1 MSIWSSGR
9 RTATRRSSSIGSP
22 KCMCRP
28 PLQEPRQTW
37 PSSRMPQA
45 CHTPVA
51 SPPEMTV
58 EFRGNVLAPDPLGP
72 CRVVVEDDRIAA
84 IEPLRDA
91 PEGTWIVPGL
101 VDIQLNGAFGVDF
114 ANPEGLDTA
123 RARIAASG
131 VTTFLATLVSASP
144 GAYADPLAALV
155 PDATPGLAQAGRRAP
170 GGAVAVVDLSRR
182 PRAGRAAAAV
192 GRRAGGVPRARHR
205 AARHARARA
214 DRRPRGDLAPHRGR
228 RRGRAR
234 PHQRRRGDH
243 ARRARRRRH
252 ARHAPV
258 QRDAA
263 VPPPRPGRRRRA
275 ARRALRGDDDR
286 RRRARLGRRAAAGLG
301 GEGRVAVR
309 ARLRRRR
316 AAGADARRGTA
327 SARGT

>member
-1 MSIWSSGR
+1 M
-9 RTATRRSSSIGSP
+9 
-22 KCMCRP
+22 
-28 PLQEPRQTW
+28 PL
-37 PSSRMPQA
+37 A

-114 ANPEGLDTA
+114 ATPDGHRHRPRADRRLGCDVVPRDARVGLARRLRRAARRA
-123 RARIAASG
+123 RARR
-131 VTTFLATLVSASP
+131 
-144 GAYADPLAALV
+144 
-155 PDATPGLAQAGRRAP
+155 DARPRAAGRGAP
-170 GGAVAVVDLSRR
+170 GGAVAVVDVPRR
-182 PRAGRAAAAV
+182 PRPGRAAAAV
-192 GRRAGGVPRARHR
+192 GRRAGGVPRAGHR
-205 AARHARARA
+205 AAGHARARA
-214 DRRPRGDLAPHRGR
+214 DRRPRGDLSPHRR
-228 RRGRAR
+228 RRRRRAR

-263 VPPPRPGRRRRA
+263 VPPPRAGRRRRA
-275 ARRALRGDDDR
+275 ARRPLRGDDDR
-286 RRRARLGRRAAAGLG
+286 RRRARVRRRAAPGVG
-301 GEGRVAVR
+301 GEGRDR
-309 ARLRRRR
+309 DSRSSP
-316 AAGADARRGTA
+316 TA
-327 SARGT
+327 SRRWA